1 MYNFSELKTKTAEL
15 AQRSGDAD
23 YMTKIGTWLQLSH
36 KFLAEINDLWIDLQ
50 DVYNFSTTDGTE
62 DYPLPNRF
70 DKPFRLYD
78 LTNDK
83 KLTVITE
90 EEYFDGHIT
99 AIADSSEQSAPEY
112 ARIYGASGSRVAI
125 STSGDTVKAKS
136 SSATESAA
144 VYIRVSGYI
153 DSALL
158 IEDFETITIPAATA
172 STYVAGVKTF
182 YKITRISKSANTTG
196 YITVANSTDT
206 VLETLAPNERVA
218 RHRVLKLGK
227 IPSQTNS
234 MRLLFKKIPFEMV
247 NDYDYPC
254 MECDRYL
261 IFDAWGWALKQDDKE
276 QQAAFAWGKAKEALE
291 TLLLNNSKAL
301 GVDYQH
307 KIISTFLQ
315 AHRI

>member
-1 MYNFSELKTKTAEL
+1 MWNFSELKTKVAEL
-15 AQRSGDAD
+15 AQRSNDD
-23 YMTKIGTWLQLSH
+23 NYKTKIGTWLQMSH
-36 KFLAEINDLWIDLQ
+36 KFLADINDLWIDLQ
-50 DVYNFSTTDGTE
+50 DVYNFSATGGKE

-99 AIADSSEQSAPEY
+99 AIADAEEQTAPEY
-112 ARIYGASGSRVAI
+112 ARIYGVAGSSVPIA
-125 STSGDTVKAKS
+125 TTGDTVKAKS
-136 SSATESAA
+136 SNATESVAII
-144 VYIRVSGYI
+144 VTVSGYI
-153 DSALL
+153 DSSLL
-158 IEDFETITIPAATA
+158 IEDSEDITIVAASANTF
-172 STYVAGVKTF
+172 VAGTKTF
-182 YKITRISKSANTTG
+182 YKITKIAKSANTTG
-196 YITVANSTDT
+196 YIIIANSTGT
-206 VLETLAPNERVA
+206 TIETLAPHERIA

-234 MRLLFKKIPFEMV
+234 MRLLFKKIPYEMV
-247 NDYDYPC
+247 NDYDYPFC
-254 MECDRYL
+254 ECDRYL
-261 IFDAWGWALKQDDKE
+261 IMDAWGWALKQDDKE

-301 GVDYQH
+301 GTSYQH
-307 KIISTFLQ
+307 KIISNWLQ